1 MLYYAISS
9 FFSAAKQRVKDP
21 KVMNQSLSWK
31 PRRERKRDS
40 KLLLYA
46 IFLSF
51 LSSQEKGIEERSK
64 TTVSLETQ

>member
-31 PRRERKRDS
+31 PRRERKRDN
-40 KLLLYA
+40 
-46 IFLSF
+46 
-51 LSSQEKGIEERSK
+51 R
-64 TTVSLETQ
+64 